1 MLSVEALQITPRSPT
16 RSVRSR
22 DSVLS
27 QETGFTSLI
36 KYVPSSTAPAP
47 GEMENF
53 LIEFYVKGICP
64 GRTVALQSNAYI
76 SLLHVADSCLSTR
89 YALLSL
95 SASYL
100 CEQLPKE
107 KGTYHQAEL
116 YYSTQALQTLASQIS
131 DGHHYDSAL
140 VTSMLLMH
148 HGSINQEDSRLCW
161 SCHANVLDAIPPKVI
176 DHHADCALFLRAQLI
191 LARTAQTTHQLNR
204 TRRYSFEAMNWL
216 EGISPIE
223 SAKVS
228 TTLGVSPQLLSIVSS
243 VTSLPTSQNRLNK
256 VMYAQS
262 QETQIQNLK
271 QWSPEPEGPEKEVL
285 LATAEAFRLAT
296 LIYLRCYIYG

>member
-1 MLSVEALQITPRSPT
+1 MLSIEALQITSRSPT

-27 QETGFTSLI
+27 QEFGLASLV
-36 KYVPSSTAPAP
+36 KYVPSGTVPAP

-53 LIEFYVKGICP
+53 LVEFYTKGICP
-64 GRTVALQSNAYI
+64 GRTVALQSNAYM

-107 KGTYHQAEL
+107 KDTYHQAEL
-116 YYSTQALQTLASQIS
+116 YYSTQALQALAAQIS
-131 DGHHYDSAL
+131 EGSHYDGAL
-140 VTSMLLMH
+140 ATSMLLMH
-148 HGSINQEDSRLCW
+148 HGLVNREGSPICW
-161 SCHANVLDAIPPKVI
+161 SCHANVLDAIPPEFI
-176 DHHADCALFLRAQLI
+176 DHHSDSAQFLRAQLI
-191 LARTAQTTHQLNR
+191 LARTAQTSHQLSR
-204 TRRYSFEAMNWL
+204 IRRHSFESVIWL
-216 EGISPIE
+216 EDISPIE

-228 TTLGVSPQLLSIVSS
+228 TTLGVSPQLLSIISS
-243 VTSLPTSQNRLNK
+243 VTSLATSPNRLNK
-256 VMYAQS
+256 LMHAQL

-271 QWSPEPEGPEKEVL
+271 QWSLEPEGPEKEVL

-296 LIYLRCYIYG
+296 LIYLRCHAYG